1 MWTGNL
7 RTITLS
13 KPPERPADRSS
24 RKASAGRD
32 TGRQRARDR
41 KSSAVPVARRSILRV
56 LGSWAVVGA
65 IWAGVAGASVV
76 AYFAYDLPDV
86 SQVAQAERRPAV
98 TVLAADGSTIER
110 YGDIHGTTINAADLP
125 PHLVHAVLAT
135 EDRRFFS
142 HFGIDPIGLVRAAF
156 VNFQAGRVVQG
167 GSTITQQLAKNLF
180 LTPDRTMGRKVQEA
194 ILAIWLERTYSKNQI
209 LTAYLNRVY
218 LGAGTYGVDA
228 AAQTYFNKPATEVN
242 LREAAI
248 LAGLLKAPSRYS
260 PAANPDRAAERA
272 GVVIAAMLDAG
283 YITQADIEAMRAAP
297 PMPRRKPEGDG
308 DRYFADW
315 VADQIVGFIGKEH
328 DDITVHTTMDRR
340 LQQAA
345 ERRLEASLSGAGLA
359 ARAEQGALVALS
371 PDGAVRALIGGSS
384 YAESQFNRATQALR
398 QPGSA
403 FKPLVFLAALEN
415 GMAADTLVDDAP
427 IRIDGWQPANFEK
440 GFHGPM
446 PLRDALAHSVN
457 TAAIRVLDRT
467 GVEPVATLARRLGI
481 TSPMGKDL
489 SLALGTSEVTLLE
502 LTGAYTAF
510 ANGGRAVW
518 PYAVTRIEDRAGR
531 VLYQRRGSAGATPV
545 IDPADLAELNRML
558 MAVVEYGTGKSAKL
572 DRMTAGK
579 TGTSQEYR
587 DAWFVGFTA
596 DYVAG
601 VWLGNDDNQ
610 PMKRVTGGG
619 LPARIWRDFMMDA
632 HRGLPPRMIP
642 GLDHAPPQAS
652 APMLVADDRDPGS
665 ADPSS
670 GPLSDVP
677 LLGQFQRLLRNL
689 TGGQ

>member
-1 MWTGNL
+1 M
-7 RTITLS
+7 S
-13 KPPERPADRSS
+13 KPPERPTDRSS
-24 RKASAGRD
+24 RKASADRG
-32 TGRQRARDR
+32 TGKQRTRDR
-41 KSSAVPVARRSILRV
+41 KAYVVPAARRSILRV

-65 IWAGVAGASVV
+65 IWAAVAGASVV

-125 PHLVHAVLAT
+125 PHLIHAVLAT

-142 HFGIDPIGLVRAAF
+142 HFGIDPIGLARAAF

-180 LTPDRTMGRKVQEA
+180 LTPDRTMGRKIQEA

-228 AAQTYFNKPATEVN
+228 AAQTYFNKPATGIN

-272 GVVIAAMLDAG
+272 EVVIAAMLDAG
-283 YITQADIEAMRAAP
+283 YITQADIQAMRAAP

-340 LQQAA
+340 LQRAA

-384 YAESQFNRATQALR
+384 YGESQFNRATQALR

-415 GMAADTLVDDAP
+415 GMTADSLVDDAP

-467 GVEPVATLARRLGI
+467 GVEPVGTLARRLGI

-502 LTGAYTAF
+502 LAGAYTAF

-531 VLYQRRGSAGATPV
+531 LLYQRRGSAGATPV

-558 MAVVEYGTGKSAKL
+558 MAVIEYGTGKSAKL
-572 DRMTAGK
+572 GRMAAGK

-601 VWLGNDDNQ
+601 VWLGNDDNE

-619 LPARIWRDFMMDA
+619 LPARIWRDFMVDA
-632 HRGLPPRMIP
+632 HQGLPPREIP
-642 GLDHAPPQAS
+642 GLDYAPPQAS

-665 ADPSS
+665 AGDPSDPFS

-677 LLGQFQRLLRNL
+677 LLGQFQRLIRNL
-689 TGGQ
+689 TGGGD

>member
-1 MWTGNL
+1 MLGGW
-7 RTITLS
+7 
-13 KPPERPADRSS
+13 A
-24 RKASAGRD
+24 
-32 TGRQRARDR
+32 
-41 KSSAVPVARRSILRV
+41 AVGVIWVCVAV
-56 LGSWAVVGA
+56 AAVVA
-65 IWAGVAGASVV
+65 W
-76 AYFAYDLPDV
+76 YAYDLPDV

-98 TVLAADGSTIER
+98 TVLAADGATIQR
-110 YGDIHGTTINAADLP
+110 YGDIHGTTVNAADLP
-125 PHLVHAVLAT
+125 PNLIHAVVAT

-142 HFGIDPIGLVRAAF
+142 HFGIDPIGLLRAAF

-228 AAQTYFNKPATEVN
+228 ASQTYFNKPATQVN

-260 PAANPDRAAERA
+260 PTTSPERAAERA
-272 GVVIAAMLDAG
+272 DVVLSAMVDAG
-283 YITQADIEAMRAAP
+283 YITPDDIKTMRAAP
-297 PMPRRKPEGDG
+297 PTPRRKPEGDG

-315 VADQIVGFIGKEH
+315 VADQVVGFIGKEH

-340 LQQAA
+340 LQRAA
-345 ERRLEASLSGAGLA
+345 ERRLAATLSGAAVA
-359 ARAEQGALVALS
+359 AGAEQGAVVALS

-384 YAESQFNRATQALR
+384 YDDSQFNRATQALR

-403 FKPLVFLAALEN
+403 FKPIVFLAALEA
-415 GMAADTLVDDAP
+415 GMTADTLVDDAP
-427 IRIDGWQPANFEK
+427 IQIKGWRPANFEK
-440 GFHGPM
+440 GFRGPM

-457 TAAIRVLDRT
+457 TAAIRVLERT
-467 GVEPVATLARRLGI
+467 GIDPVRSVARRLGI
-481 TSPMGKDL
+481 TSPVAKDL
-489 SLALGTSEVTLLE
+489 SVALGTSEVTLLE
-502 LTGAYTAF
+502 LAGAYTAF

-545 IDPADLAELNRML
+545 IDPTNLAELNRML
-558 MAVVEYGTGKSAKL
+558 MAVMEYGTGKSAKL
-572 DRMTAGK
+572 DRMAAGK
-579 TGTSQEYR
+579 TGTSQDYR
-587 DAWFVGFTA
+587 DAWFMGFTA

-619 LPARIWRDFMMDA
+619 LPARVWRDFMTDA
-632 HRGLPPRMIP
+632 HMGLPARDIP
-642 GLDHAPPQAS
+642 GLNHAPRRPS
-652 APMLVADDRDPGS
+652 GPMLVADDPDAGSEAVPPPGP
-665 ADPSS
+665 A

-677 LLGQFQRLLRNL
+677 LLNQFQRLIQNL
-689 TGGQ
+689 TGSDKVEYTYPESN